1 MANLYKGKKLKY
13 VKYIFDN
20 SIIIDNIFF
29 NDISRFVNIQKRE
42 NATKKF
48 DQSIMITGRLC
59 MSCGKIGPL
68 TKKCF
73 KKVVKLT

>member
-1 MANLYKGKKLKY
+1 MIYLVLLISLNLINKIIVLNIIKKKKRLKS
-13 VKYIFDN
+13 D
-20 SIIIDNIFF
+20 
-29 NDISRFVNIQKRE
+29 IQKRE

-48 DQSIMITGRLC
+48 DQSIMITDRLC